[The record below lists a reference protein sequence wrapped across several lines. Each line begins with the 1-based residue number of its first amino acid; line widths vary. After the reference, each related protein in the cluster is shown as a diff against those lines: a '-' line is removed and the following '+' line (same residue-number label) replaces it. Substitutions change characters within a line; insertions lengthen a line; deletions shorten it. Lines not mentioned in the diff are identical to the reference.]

1 MRIPYKGD
9 MPKVKI
15 RVKGLTGEIEY
26 DAYLDTG
33 AFKCLIPETDAT
45 KIGLPYAGDAEI
57 ITGTGKDHI
66 KLYKATITFLNKEF
80 SVLVLGRDLPEQ
92 AMVKA
97 IVGRDILDKY
107 RVCFDGIRKQ
117 IETT

>member
-1 MRIPYKGD
+1 MIITYKED
-9 MPKVKI
+9 MPQVKI
-15 RVKGLTGEIEY
+15 KVRGRTGEIEY

-33 AFKCLIPETDAT
+33 AFKCLIPQTDAT
-45 KIGLPYAGDAEI
+45 KIGLQYAGDAEI
-57 ITGTGKDHI
+57 ATGSGKDHI

-92 AMVKA
+92 AVVKA

-107 RVCFDGIRKQ
+107 KVCFNGVRKE
-117 IETT
+117 IEIT

>member
-1 MRIPYKGD
+1 MIIAYKDGLPEVRI
-9 MPKVKI
+9 KV
-15 RVKGLTGEIEY
+15 RGGNGEIEY

-45 KIGLPYAGDAEI
+45 KIGLQYAGDAEI

-66 KLYKATITFLNKEF
+66 RLYKAIITFLNKDF

-92 AMVKA
+92 ATVKA

-107 RVCFDGIRKQ
+107 IICFDGVKKE
-117 IETT
+117 IEIT

>member
-1 MRIPYKGD
+1 MPEVRI
-9 MPKVKI
+9 KV
-15 RVKGLTGEIEY
+15 RGRNGEIEY

-33 AFKCLIPETDAT
+33 VFKCLIPQTDAA

-66 KLYKATITFLNKEF
+66 KLYKATITFLNKDF

-92 AMVKA
+92 ATIKDHSWK
-97 IVGRDILDKY
+97 RHF
-107 RVCFDGIRKQ
+107 RQ
-117 IETT
+117 IQDVL

>member
-1 MRIPYKGD
+1 MIIAYKED
-9 MPKVKI
+9 MPRVRI
-15 RVKGLTGEIEY
+15 RVKGSKGEIEY

-33 AFKCLIPETDAT
+33 AFKCLIPQTDAV

-66 KLYKATITFLNKEF
+66 KLYKATIAFLNKDF

-92 AMVKA
+92 ARVRA
-97 IVGRDILDKY
+97 IVGRDILDIYK
-107 RVCFDGIRKQ
+107 VCFDGVQKE
-117 IETT
+117 IEIT